1 MTQPPDD
8 TLLEEIEVLAT
19 NLAREAGAMLAAYFG
34 RPLEVE
40 YKDDKERDPVTAVDK
55 ESQEFIAR
63 GVAERFPDHGLLGE
77 EGEEDSGP
85 APEFVW
91 VVDPLDGTRN
101 FICGLPVYACSIGV
115 MHQGV
120 PVAGAIFTPW
130 PDQEDGGV
138 VLHARRGGGAY
149 LEGDA
154 ISVFQADE
162 PKRNWLAA
170 LPGSFGAMYRFG
182 KPMRGK
188 VGEVRVAGSIAYEL
202 AMTAR
207 GVLQYSVTTG
217 PRLWD
222 VVAGAV
228 LVTEAGGLVMRSQR
242 QRGLRGL
249 LTPTPRWEVAES
261 LVPSWES
268 GTTTMKD
275 LRNWSTPLA
284 LGSPGVVRY
293 LTSNLSSR
301 TSLRRRITRLGWR
314 KSGA

>member
-77 EGEEDSGP
+77 EGEEDSDP

-115 MHQGV
+115 MHRGV

-228 LVTEAGGLVMRSQR
+228 LVTGGGRASDALAATTRAPWPVDANAPLGGRRVPRTLLGERDHHHEGPAKLVDSAGAGQP
-242 QRGLRGL
+242 RGR
-249 LTPTPRWEVAES
+249 
-261 LVPSWES
+261 
-268 GTTTMKD
+268 
-275 LRNWSTPLA
+275 A
-284 LGSPGVVRY
+284 LPHVQSE
-293 LTSNLSSR
+293 
-301 TSLRRRITRLGWR
+301 
-314 KSGA
+314 